1 MPSFGAASKWRG
13 CGRPSSVPALD
24 QTKGPGPRRTRVPRL
39 SSAYVPVV
47 LSGKQLL
54 ALEPPAAR
62 GAVLD
67 LLGIGFARLFVIE
80 EDPSVAPFG
89 PPELSP
95 QFVRLHARAITAWP
109 PTLPSRVHHGYRSL
123 IVTRITKI
131 GVNPEA
137 GTASRTDGEAKGRA
151 CYRELLRTPL
161 GRSSTSE
168 DAYSAQWSVKA
179 VARAATSRTS
189 ATPRVQLPALES
201 LLHVYS
207 GSVYQLGVDEDL
219 LYLRLGAVA
228 AYVLLLEHLS
238 EAGFRL

>member
-95 QFVRLHARAITAWP
+95 QFVRLPARAIQRGHR
-109 PTLPSRVHHGYRSL
+109 PSLREC
-123 IVTRITKI
+123 I
-131 GVNPEA
+131 A
-137 GTASRTDGEAKGRA
+137 GTEAS
-151 CYRELLRTPL
+151 
-161 GRSSTSE
+161 S
-168 DAYSAQWSVKA
+168 
-179 VARAATSRTS
+179 
-189 ATPRVQLPALES
+189 
-201 LLHVYS
+201 
-207 GSVYQLGVDEDL
+207 
-219 LYLRLGAVA
+219 
-228 AYVLLLEHLS
+228 
-238 EAGFRL
+238 